1 MSLRVFHVIFIIIC
15 IALCLYVSV
24 WGIREYMATRS
35 VAALVMTAVFVTGG
49 VLLVG
54 YSGKAFRK
62 LKDL

>member
-1 MSLRVFHVIFIIIC
+1 MSLRVFHIIFIIVC

-24 WGIREYMATRS
+24 WGVREYAATRS
-35 VAALVMTAVFVTGG
+35 GAALGMTAVFVLGG
-49 VLLVG
+49 VALVI